1 MDDGPKSDRHLD
13 GEVDDLL
20 DRRAEGDLEIADL
33 RRRLHDITRL
43 VSDWV
48 WETDA
53 EFRLTYV
60 SFRVFE
66 LLGFHAL
73 ELVGQ
78 KLTDIGRF
86 IAESGD
92 TFDVDWHSPFRDV
105 AFEVKDRT
113 GDMRQ
118 LLVSGLPVYSRKTG
132 DFEGV
137 RGTAEDITT
146 RRRAERALRESERRL
161 RTVVSNMPVVLFA
174 LDKDG
179 RFTLVEGRGLEGLRL
194 EPDGLLGQSVFDVYA
209 EHPEILGGI
218 KRALAGE
225 NVQSLV
231 DVSGQT
237 LDTTL
242 SPVRRQNGEIS
253 EVIGVAANVTKRR
266 RAQEDL
272 RESEERF
279 RNLVEGSV
287 LGIVIDHD
295 GRPLFA
301 NQAYADIFGY
311 GSPAEILRLPSL
323 DALYHD
329 RDRKRIRSYAK
340 ARLKGLGAPSRY
352 QFKGLR
358 KTGESI
364 WVETQVRVVQWK
376 GAPAIQ
382 STVVDITQQKRM
394 LENLRKLSQA
404 VEQSPASVVIT
415 DTGGRIEYVNP
426 KFCQITGYTS
436 EEAIGQNP
444 RILNSGHTP
453 RPIYEELWKTI
464 QSGKEWRG
472 EFHNRRKD
480 GELFWEY
487 ASISPI
493 KAADGTITH
502 FVAVKEDITLRK
514 QYERRLIQQANFDE
528 VTGLPNRFLALDRL
542 SQALA
547 RARRHGQKVALM
559 FLDLD
564 RFKRVNDT
572 LGHPAGDR
580 ALREAGLR
588 IRGCLREEDTVA
600 RLGGDEFTVVLPG
613 LESAIDAEPAA
624 NKILDAFAEPLTV
637 DDWELFLTPSIG
649 ITIWPDD
656 GSDAD
661 ELMRNA
667 DSAMY
672 RAKELGRNTA
682 RFFTPELNE
691 RAMARAHIE
700 GRIRHALDRA
710 EFSLHYQPMVDLRSG
725 QIVRAEALLRWNNPE
740 LGQVPPDEFIPL
752 AEDIGLIMPI
762 GEWVLETACLQAR
775 DWQQYQEAPKT
786 VSVNVSSRQFRGANL
801 VKAVLA
807 ALKNAEMPPRSLE
820 LEITENLLMADLPDV
835 TIALRELEML
845 GINLSLD
852 DFGTGYSS
860 LSYLRR
866 FPVDVLKIDRS
877 FIQDLTTDSETA
889 KLVEAIITMARS
901 LKLQVVAEGVETVE
915 QMAFLQNRG
924 CDLGQGY
931 YFSRPLPND
940 EFLDLVRNW
949 SPDAFHPALTS
960 A

>member
-1 MDDGPKSDRHLD
+1 MDNGEKYDRSLD
-13 GEVDDLL
+13 GVTEDQL
-20 DRRAEGDLEIADL
+20 DQRADSEPDIGDL

-48 WETDA
+48 WETDSD
-53 EFRLTYV
+53 FRLTYV

-78 KLTDIGRF
+78 RLTDFGAF
-86 IAESGD
+86 VTESGKP
-92 TFDVDWHSPFRDV
+92 FDVDWHSPFRDV
-105 AFEVKDRT
+105 AFEVTDRA
-113 GDMRQ
+113 GEARQ

-179 RFTLVEGRGLEGLRL
+179 RFTLSEGRGLEGLGL
-194 EPDGLLGQSVFDVYA
+194 EPGSLLGQSIFDVYA
-209 EHPEILGGI
+209 ELPEIMEGVR
-218 KRALAGE
+218 RAIAGD
-225 NVQSLV
+225 NVQALV
-231 DVSGQT
+231 ELNGLT
-237 LDTTL
+237 FDTTL

-253 EVIGVAANVTKRR
+253 EIIGVAANVTKRR
-266 RAQEDL
+266 KAQEEL

-279 RNLVEGSV
+279 RKLVEGSV

-295 GRPLFA
+295 GLPIFA

-311 GSPAEILRLPSL
+311 ESPAEILHLPSL
-323 DALYHD
+323 DLLYHE
-329 RDRKRIRSYAK
+329 RDRKRIRSYSR
-340 ARLKGLGAPSRY
+340 ARLKGMGAPPRY
-352 QFKGLR
+352 QFRGLR
-358 KTGESI
+358 KSGESI
-364 WVETQVRVVQWK
+364 WLETQVRVVQWK
-376 GAPAIQ
+376 GEPAVQ
-382 STVVDITQQKRM
+382 STVIDITEQKRM
-394 LENLRKLSQA
+394 VENLRKLSQA

-415 DTGGRIEYVNP
+415 DTSGRIEYVNP
-426 KFCQITGYTS
+426 KFFEITGYTA

-453 RPIYEELWKTI
+453 RHVYQGLWKTI
-464 QSGKEWRG
+464 QSGQEWRG
-472 EFHNRRKD
+472 EFHNRKKN

-493 KAADGTITH
+493 KAADGTVTH

-547 RARRHGQKVALM
+547 RARRHGHKVALM

-600 RLGGDEFTVVLPG
+600 RLGGDEFTVILPG

-624 NKILDAFAEPLTV
+624 NKILEAFAEPLAV
-637 DDWELFLTPSIG
+637 DEWEVFLTPSIG

-656 GSDAD
+656 GGDAD

-672 RAKELGRNTA
+672 RAKELGRNTV

-700 GRIRHALDRA
+700 GRIRHALDRG

-725 QIVRAEALLRWNNPE
+725 QIVRAEALLRWSNPE
-740 LGQVPPDEFIPL
+740 LGQIPPDEFIPL

-775 DWQQYQEAPKT
+775 DWQKHEEAPRT

-801 VKAVLA
+801 VKAVLG

-866 FPVDVLKIDRS
+866 FPVDVLKIDKS
-877 FIQDLTTDSETA
+877 FIQDLTTDAETA
-889 KLVEAIITMARS
+889 KLVEAIITMAQS

-915 QMAFLQNRG
+915 QMAFLQHHG

-940 EFLDLVRNW
+940 DFLDLVSNW